1 MYISRTLIAVLIL
14 IIMGCSVDD
23 DQELAYPEIRIFLAP
38 SAPFNN
44 VTKVTV
50 TVFTGYGGTKTTSD
64 MDMDAD
70 ARRAT
75 GTVAVPIGRQ
85 VEIIVEAYE
94 GEQIVYRGS
103 EMVNVR
109 TRGDMKT
116 LNIRLDPM
124 FPAETEVEV
133 EDSINIK
140 SVSPNRGLVDGADTN
155 FTVVIGYTLVS
166 KDSGEL
172 MIGFNNGDSV
182 GTYTMI
188 SDATAIIDK
197 GWGEH
202 TFNVT
207 VRVKD
212 WGGRGDFK
220 VYVNLSEHPHP
231 FSWSPLASDTQVLGF

>member
-1 MYISRTLIAVLIL
+1 
-14 IIMGCSVDD
+14 MGCSVDD

-44 VTKVTV
+44 VTKVTI
-50 TVFTGYGGTKTTSD
+50 TVFTGYGGTETTSE
-64 MDMDAD
+64 MDMDVD

-85 VEIIVEAYE
+85 VEIIVDAYE
-94 GEQIVYRGS
+94 GERIVYKGS

-116 LNIRLDPM
+116 LSIRLAPVA
-124 FPAETEVEV
+124 PAEVQV
-133 EDSINIK
+133 EDSISIK
-140 SVSPNRGLVDGADTN
+140 SVSPSSGLVDGADTD
-155 FTVVIGYTLVS
+155 FTVVIKYTLVS

-172 MIGFNNGDSV
+172 MIGFNNGDRV
-182 GTYTMI
+182 DTYTML

-197 GWGEH
+197 GSGKH

-231 FSWSPLASDTQVLGF
+231 FSWSPLASDTQVLSF

>member
-1 MYISRTLIAVLIL
+1 MHTSRMLIAVLIL
-14 IIMGCSVDD
+14 AIMGCGVDD
-23 DQELAYPEIRIFLAP
+23 DQEVAYPEIRILFAP
-38 SAPFNN
+38 SAPFND

-50 TVFTGYGGTKTTSD
+50 TVFTGYGGTKTTSE
-64 MDMDAD
+64 MDMDVD

-75 GTVAVPIGRQ
+75 ATVAVPIGRQ

-116 LNIRLDPM
+116 LNIRLDPVA
-124 FPAETEVEV
+124 PAEV
-133 EDSINIK
+133 EDRISIQ
-140 SVSPNRGLVDGADTN
+140 SVSPNSGLVDGADTN
-155 FTVVIGYTLVS
+155 FTVVIGYTLVT
-166 KDSGEL
+166 KNSGEV

-197 GWGEH
+197 GSGEH

-220 VYVNLSEHPHP
+220 VYVNMSEHPHP
-231 FSWSPLASDTQVLGF
+231 FSWSPLASDTQAIGF

>member
-1 MYISRTLIAVLIL
+1 MHIPKMLIAVSIL

-23 DQELAYPEIRIFLAP
+23 DQELAYPEIRIFFAP
-38 SAPFNN
+38 SAPFSD

-50 TVFTGYGGTKTTSD
+50 TVFTGYGGTKTTSE

-75 GTVAVPIGRQ
+75 ATVAVPIGRQ

-94 GEQIVYRGS
+94 GEQITYKGS

-109 TRGDMKT
+109 TRGDVKP
-116 LNIRLDPM
+116 LNIRLDPVA
-124 FPAETEVEV
+124 PAEVEV
-133 EDSINIK
+133 GDSISIK
-140 SVSPNRGLVDGADTN
+140 SVSPGSGLVDGADTT
-155 FTVVIGYTLVS
+155 FTVVIEYTLIS

-182 GTYTMI
+182 GNYTMI

-197 GWGEH
+197 GSGEH

-231 FSWSPLASDTQVLGF
+231 FSWRPLASDTQALSF